1 MTTHSVDTQWDGKTG
16 FQSTV
21 DGHII
26 RTNSDANAG
35 PSPKKLLL
43 AGLAGCTGLDVVSI
57 LEKMHISIHSLQI
70 HADAVLNEDHPR
82 VYTGISLTYRIGG
95 KESDKEK
102 YEKAIRLS
110 VDKYCGVMA
119 MLSKTANISYTLE
132 VI

>member
-1 MTTHSVDTQWDGKTG
+1 MTTHSVETQWDGKTG
-16 FQSTV
+16 FHSTV

-26 RTNSDANAG
+26 RTNSDADTG

-43 AGLAGCTGLDVVSI
+43 AGLAGCTGLDVISI

-70 HADAVLNEDHPR
+70 HADAI
-82 VYTGISLTYRIGG
+82 YTGISLTYRIGG